1 MARILVIED
10 NPSNAKLAVFL
21 LTRAGHEVHSVPDAE
36 EGLRLAQAERPDL
49 VIMDVQL
56 PGIDGLTA
64 TRRLRADPA
73 TRALKVLALT
83 AFAMKGDEQKIMD
96 AGCDDYLAKPYQYG
110 DLLQRVEALLAR
122 GA

>member
-1 MARILVIED
+1 MIED

-21 LTRAGHEVHSVPDAE
+21 LSRAGHEVSSVPDAE
-36 EGLRLAQAERPDL
+36 EGLRLAHAERPDL

-56 PGIDGLTA
+56 PGIDGLEA
-64 TRRLRADPA
+64 TRRLRADPV
-73 TRALKVLALT
+73 TRPLKVLALT

-110 DLLQRVEALLAR
+110 DLLQRVEALLAK
-122 GA
+122 

>member
-110 DLLQRVEALLAR
+110 DLLRRVEALLAK

>member
-1 MARILVIED
+1 MAKILVVED
-10 NPSNAKLAVFL
+10 NPSNAKLAAFVL
-21 LTRAGHEVHSVPDAE
+21 ARAGHEVQCVPDAE
-36 EGLRLAQAERPDL
+36 EGLRVAQSERPDL

-73 TRALKVLALT
+73 TQSLKVLALT
-83 AFAMKGDEQKIMD
+83 AFAMKGDEQKIID
-96 AGCDDYLAKPYQYG
+96 AGCDDYLAKPYQYN
-110 DLLQRVEALLAR
+110 DLLQRVEALLGK

>member
-1 MARILVIED
+1 MAKILVVED
-10 NPSNAKLAVFL
+10 NPSNAKLAVFVL
-21 LTRAGHEVHSVPDAE
+21 ARAGHEVQCVPDAE
-36 EGLRLAQAERPDL
+36 EGLRVAQSERPDL

-73 TRALKVLALT
+73 TQSLKVLALT
-83 AFAMKGDEQKIMD
+83 AFAMKGDEQKIID
-96 AGCDDYLAKPYQYG
+96 AGCDDYLAKPYQYN
-110 DLLQRVEALLAR
+110 DLLQRVEALLGK

>member
-110 DLLQRVEALLAR
+110 DLLQRVEALLAK